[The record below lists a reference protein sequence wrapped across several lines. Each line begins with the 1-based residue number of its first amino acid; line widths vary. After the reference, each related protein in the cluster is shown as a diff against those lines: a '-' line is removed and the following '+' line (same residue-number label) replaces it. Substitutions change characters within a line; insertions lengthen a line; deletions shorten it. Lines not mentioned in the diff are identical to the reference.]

1 MIPAPAPG
9 FLGPS
14 MGGTGMDRR
23 TAALTAAILT
33 IAGMAKAAEAPKGAT
48 IPDPVWA
55 SMPSD
60 SDYTK
65 AMPAKAKAKRLSG
78 HVTLS
83 CAVGG
88 DGRFTSCGVL
98 EEAPLDLGFGDAA
111 IVVADKYRM
120 QPKSK
125 SGKPTEGG
133 EVVFPVNFRGE
144 ETEASS
150 AVTYKSAGTVV
161 LKPVWQ
167 AAPGRQDVAQAYGSV
182 PSPRPASIRI
192 IFRCNLKK
200 DGGLSDCEAV
210 NTSPESPASE
220 AAAATLVSKFHA
232 DLTSERGRL
241 VYPASVEFAVTLY
254 DPAPEQLLASPTW
267 VRAPSPQ
274 AVKDAFPK
282 KAAAGVDHGQ
292 VGLDCIA
299 DSGGALTACKV
310 VGEAPGGMDFGAA
323 AMQLAAQMAVA
334 PWTSDGRPVEG
345 AHVQFAVGLDRPA
358 H

>member
-1 MIPAPAPG
+1 
-9 FLGPS
+9 
-14 MGGTGMDRR
+14 MDRR
-23 TAALTAAILT
+23 TAALTAAIT
-33 IAGMAKAAEAPKGAT
+33 AFAGMAQAAEPPKGAT

-55 SMPSD
+55 STPSD
-60 SDYTK
+60 SDYSK
-65 AMPAKAKAKRLSG
+65 AMPPKAKAKRVSG

-83 CAVGG
+83 CTVGG
-88 DGRFTSCGVL
+88 DGLFTSCGVL
-98 EEAPLDLGFGDAA
+98 EEAPLDFGFGDAA
-111 IVVADKYRM
+111 FVVADKYRM
-120 QPKSK
+120 QPKTK

-133 EVVFPVNFRGE
+133 EVVFPVDFHGE
-144 ETEASS
+144 EAMASS
-150 AVTYKSAGTVV
+150 AVKYTAPGTVV

-182 PSPRPASIRI
+182 PSPKPSSIRI

-220 AAAATLVSKFHA
+220 AAATALVSKFHA

-241 VYPASVEFAVTLY
+241 VYPAVVEFAVTLY
-254 DPAPEQLLASPTW
+254 DPAPEQLLAAPTW

-274 AVKDAFPK
+274 ALRDAFPK

-299 DSGGALTACKV
+299 DRGGALTACKV
-310 VGEAPGGMDFGAA
+310 VGEAPGGMDFGAGA
-323 AMQLAAQMAVA
+323 LQLAAQMGVS